1 MNLLHLD
8 LEVRLKGS
16 EIQSFKKQET
26 TGSLSMLRGWSLTN
40 IKQKSW
46 NLSFIIKQNKTT
58 HNDNNKTSSNH
69 NLNGFGREP

>member
-26 TGSLSMLRGWSLTN
+26 TGSLSMLRMVSDQHQAKKLES
-40 IKQKSW
+40 Q
-46 NLSFIIKQNKTT
+46 FYNKT
-58 HNDNNKTSSNH
+58 KQSNTQRQQQ
-69 NLNGFGREP
+69 N